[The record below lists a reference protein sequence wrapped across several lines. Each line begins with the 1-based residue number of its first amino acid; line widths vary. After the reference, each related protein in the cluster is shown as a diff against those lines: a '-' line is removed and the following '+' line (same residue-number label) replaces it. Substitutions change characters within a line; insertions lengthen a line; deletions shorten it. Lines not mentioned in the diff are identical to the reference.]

1 METAQEQKSGI
12 CMVWDAQ
19 ANTLAAIRSEEG
31 EAGFQKF
38 MANYLFTFTPGGK
51 LPMRTMLYFNQPEI
65 VQSMPELEPKAI
77 KDYLIN
83 KAPFMDREGMLPVY
97 SLSGANALYC
107 VQNDIPLLSVDAN
120 DMLLSLRPG
129 YKNEIAQIEKSV
141 PDLSEKLA
149 RLQAG
154 YQYPD
159 MKPVDF
165 YLLAEEHNYFR
176 AYGSGNGDGGFRNF
190 MLDQLATTYKP
201 DEPLPEAVFI
211 HYEMGGTGNIP
222 RFEEREMDKYLLI
235 RFGTILGRNVSP
247 DVKAVSLKDAVYCVA
262 NDIPLLSREADNI
275 SERPHYTI
283 DSFLVTLSMPDIA
296 EKIAKLRKDTV
307 PRHVPSIKPP
317 QKGKEIKR

>member
-1 METAQEQKSGI
+1 METTHEKKSGI
-12 CMVWDAQ
+12 CMVWDDQ
-19 ANTLAAIRSEEG
+19 AYTLAVIRTEEG

-38 MANYLFTFTPGGK
+38 MANYLSTLTPGEK

-65 VQSMPELEPKAI
+65 VQSMPELEPEAI

-83 KAPFMDREGMLPVY
+83 KAPFMDREGTQPVY
-97 SLSGANALYC
+97 SLSGTNALYC
-107 VQNDIPLLSVDAN
+107 VQNDIPLLSVDVN

-176 AYGSGNGDGGFRNF
+176 AYGSGKGDEDFRNF
-190 MLDQLATTYKP
+190 MLDQLATTYEP
-201 DEPLPEAVFI
+201 NRPLPEAVFI
-211 HYEMGGTGNIP
+211 HYEMGGSGNIP
-222 RFEEREMDKYLLI
+222 RFEKREQDKYLLI
-235 RFGTILGRNVSP
+235 RFGTILGRNDSP
-247 DVKAVSLKDAVYCVA
+247 DVKAVSLKDAVYCVD
-262 NDIPLLSREADNI
+262 NGIPLLSKEADNI
-275 SERPHYTI
+275 SELPHYTI
-283 DSFLVTLSMPDIA
+283 DSFLGTLSMPDIS
-296 EKIAKLRKDTV
+296 EKIAKLRKDAV
-307 PRHVPSIKPP
+307 PRRVPSIKPP